1 VAAGIVLM
9 AISPGAPVA
18 LRRALDVGGRARF
31 APALHLAIVLLAVVT
46 VPLSILVLDAVFE
59 ASFRVSP
66 LDVGRQVLTAQLVP
80 LGVGASIR
88 MLRPMAAARL
98 EPALTRLS
106 NLLLLGL
113 LGVCVYTLWPMLVD
127 IGWMPTL
134 AGIILTACALL
145 VGALFAGRDADA
157 RPPGA
162 VAAAMRN
169 PGLALLIATVNRAPS
184 AVTAAVFGYALGAAA
199 IVTIYVLWYGGRTP
213 PRTSLEPDAPASPS
227 AVAGTGDG
235 AALRSSCQTVR
246 ESLNRMQNK
255 STGKGAVRVRS
266 GGALLATGVLAAAA
280 AERMLEGEGMTVCTA
295 AAQSRR
301 HYGRS
306 RL

>member
-1 VAAGIVLM
+1 VRESANVNAALPVWLTLFAAVTVFAVMLSLGLLLGREQFVAAVQRRMVLAAIVFAVVVPVPALAVLFVTLLGLKGPVGAGIVLM

-18 LRRALDVGGRARF
+18 LRRTLDVGGRALF

-46 VPLSILVLDAVFE
+46 VPSSILILDTVFG

-66 LDVGRQVLTAQLVP
+66 FDVGRQVLMAQLVP

-88 MLRPMAAARL
+88 VWTPIAAARL
-98 EPALTRLS
+98 EPVLTRLS

-127 IGWMPTL
+127 IGWTPII
-134 AGIILTACALL
+134 AGIILTVCALL

-169 PGLALLIATVNRAPS
+169 PGLALLIATVNDAPS
-184 AVTAAVFGYALGAAA
+184 GVTAAVFGYALGAAA
-199 IVTIYVLWYGGRTP
+199 TVTIYVLWYGRRHR
-213 PRTSLEPDAPASPS
+213 PRTSHEPYGPAS
-227 AVAGTGDG
+227 
-235 AALRSSCQTVR
+235 R
-246 ESLNRMQNK
+246 
-255 STGKGAVRVRS
+255 
-266 GGALLATGVLAAAA
+266 
-280 AERMLEGEGMTVCTA
+280 
-295 AAQSRR
+295 
-301 HYGRS
+301 
-306 RL
+306 